1 MQIYPTHCLQ
11 LPRRLHAPK
20 LNSMPAPAPAPLL
33 VSFRSVRC
41 GSSGFPR
48 HVNIIKLCT
57 NKSNHGAARCEE
69 QTARMQ
75 PPSTGNTHVSICFKL
90 VCSLPLSPLAAVRPS
105 GAGCGPP
112 LLLLLLLLSGSRQSS
127 INKSRKNNTARNQI
141 KYCACCKGT
150 KRYGELAEGEGEG
163 DAGG

>member
-20 LNSMPAPAPAPLL
+20 LNSMPAPAPAPAPLL

-90 VCSLPLSPLAAVRPS
+90 VCTPLPPCCSTSLWRWLWPPAAAAAAIGQQAKFNKQKPKKQH
-105 GAGCGPP
+105 GAK
-112 LLLLLLLLSGSRQSS
+112 S
-127 INKSRKNNTARNQI
+127 NKILCRLQ
-141 KYCACCKGT
+141 
-150 KRYGELAEGEGEG
+150 RYKTV
-163 DAGG
+163 